1 MKTKMKKT
9 VTTWAMLIA
18 LLAAIGCSETET
30 AIEPEPDGNGDQVA
44 LGVAANLKVD
54 AGARSV
60 SKSVVSGEAI
70 TYTDYTT
77 APGIGVLITNS
88 DINSWYTPDDET
100 KKHHVWY
107 MGDEAG
113 ANWIAITTKGGTY
126 GETEEVPYYLTKE
139 IGKVYAYYPFKAD
152 AANGLT
158 GISDESSLKIPVTI
172 PATGEAIDAKNNNAK
187 KKWNGANAWVVAD
200 ADDLVN
206 LSSSTENDYL
216 YFAGTKGRNVNNGRA
231 DGQPLITPGHGD
243 NTNTTNPGYEINL
256 DMKHAMAMVSF
267 RVYDGGNLS
276 DNDVKFTK
284 FEIKNHADGSNLF
297 KTGDGK
303 MALKDGAITE
313 TTTTTSMTRTITNY
327 ILMRQLK
334 EGETE
339 GEHAFI
345 PTGSAPTSTNGKTVS
360 KTVSTIV
367 YPIESFGDDQI
378 DVVISLQKEGA
389 GSAVDYTITLPG
401 NTWAAGLNYIYTF
414 SASRTKLTVVDVS
427 VKQWEDKEQPEI
439 PL

>member
-9 VTTWAMLIA
+9 VTMWGMLIA

-30 AIEPEPDGNGDQVA
+30 AIDPEPDGDDDPVA
-44 LGVAANLKVD
+44 LGVAANLKVE

-60 SKSVVSGEAI
+60 SKSVVSGEVI
-70 TYTDYTT
+70 TYTDYAT

-88 DINSWYTPDDET
+88 DVTGWYTPDDAT
-100 KKHHVWY
+100 AKHHVWY

-113 ANWIAITTKGGTY
+113 ANWISITERGGTY
-126 GETEEVPYYLTKE
+126 EATKEVPYYLTKE
-139 IGKVYAYYPFKAD
+139 IGKVYAYYPYKAD
-152 AANGLT
+152 AANGLA
-158 GISDESSLKIPVTI
+158 GISNESSLKIPVTV
-172 PATGEAIDAKNNNAK
+172 PATGEAIDAATNNAK
-187 KKWNGANAWVVAD
+187 KKWNGANAWVAVNV
-200 ADDLVN
+200 DDLVN

-216 YFAGTKGRNVNNGRA
+216 YFAGTNGRNVNNGRA
-231 DGQPLITPGHGD
+231 DGQPLVAPGHGD
-243 NTNTTNPGYEINL
+243 NTSTTNPGYEINL

-276 DNDVKFTK
+276 DSDVKFTK
-284 FEIKNHADGSNLF
+284 FEIKNHAGSSNLF

-313 TTTTTSMTRTITNY
+313 TTTTTSMARMITDY

-334 EGETE
+334 EGEAE

-345 PTGSAPTSTNGKTVS
+345 PTGTTPTSTNGKTVS
-360 KTVSTIV
+360 KTVSTVV
-367 YPIESFGDDQI
+367 YPIDGFGDDQI
-378 DVVISLQKEGA
+378 DVVITLQKGA
-389 GSAVDYTITLPG
+389 EPAVDYTITLPG

>member
-1 MKTKMKKT
+1 MKAKMKKT

-18 LLAAIGCSETET
+18 LLAATGCSETET
-30 AIEPEPDGNGDQVA
+30 AIEPEPGGNGDQVA

-70 TYTDYTT
+70 TYTDFTT

-88 DINSWYTPDDET
+88 DVNGWYTPDDAT
-100 KKHHVWY
+100 AKHHVWY
-107 MGDEAG
+107 MGDGAG
-113 ANWIAITTKGGTY
+113 ANWISITTKGDTY
-126 GETEEVPYYLTKE
+126 DATKEVPYYLTKE
-139 IGKVYAYYPFKAD
+139 IGKVYAYYPYKAD
-152 AANGLT
+152 AANGLV
-158 GISDESSLKIPVTI
+158 GISSESSLKIPVTV
-172 PATGEAIDAKNNNAK
+172 PATGEAIDATTNNAK
-187 KKWNGANAWVVAD
+187 KKWNGANAWVAAD

-216 YFAGTKGRNVNNGRA
+216 YFAGTNGRNVNNGRA
-231 DGQPLITPGHGD
+231 DGQPLVAPGHGD
-243 NTNTTNPGYEINL
+243 NNSTTNPGYEINL

-276 DNDVKFTK
+276 DSDVNFTK
-284 FEIKNHADGSNLF
+284 FEIKNHAGGSNLF

-313 TTTTTSMTRTITNY
+313 TATTTSMTRTITNY
-327 ILMRQLK
+327 ILMKQIK

-345 PTGSAPTSTNGKTVS
+345 PTGTTPTSTNGKTVS
-360 KTVSTIV
+360 KAVSTIV

-378 DVVISLQKEGA
+378 DVVITLQKGVEP
-389 GSAVDYTITLPG
+389 AVDYTITLPG

-427 VKQWEDKEQPEI
+427 VKPWEDKEQPEI

>member
-1 MKTKMKKT
+1 MKAKMKKT

-18 LLAAIGCSETET
+18 LLAATGCSETET
-30 AIEPEPDGNGDQVA
+30 AIEPEPGGNGDQVA

-70 TYTDYTT
+70 TYTDYKT

-88 DINSWYTPDDET
+88 DVNGWYTPDDAT
-100 KKHHVWY
+100 DKYHVWY
-107 MGDEAG
+107 MGDGAG
-113 ANWIAITTKGGTY
+113 ANWISITTKGDTY
-126 GETEEVPYYLTKE
+126 GETKEVPYYLTKE
-139 IGKVYAYYPFKAD
+139 IGKVYAYYPYKAD
-152 AANGLT
+152 AANGLK
-158 GISDESSLKIPVTI
+158 GISDESSLKILVTV
-172 PATGEAIDAKNNNAK
+172 PATGEAIDATTNNAK
-187 KKWNGANAWVVAD
+187 KKWNGANAWIAAD

-216 YFAGTKGRNVNNGRA
+216 YFAGTNGRNVNNGRA
-231 DGQPLITPGHGD
+231 DGQPLVAPGRGD
-243 NTNTTNPGYEINL
+243 NTSTTNPGYEINL

-276 DNDVKFTK
+276 DSDVKFTK
-284 FEIKNHADGSNLF
+284 FEIKNHAGGSNLF
-297 KTGDGK
+297 KTGEGK

-313 TTTTTSMTRTITNY
+313 ATTTTSMTRTITGY
-327 ILMRQLK
+327 ILMKQIK
-334 EGETE
+334 ESETE

-345 PTGSAPTSTNGKTVS
+345 QTGTTPTSTNGKTVS
-360 KTVSTIV
+360 KVVSTIV
-367 YPIESFGDDQI
+367 YPIGSFGDNQI
-378 DVVISLQKEGA
+378 DVVITLQKGVEA
-389 GSAVDYTITLPG
+389 AVDYTVTLPA

-427 VKQWEDKEQPEI
+427 VTPWEDKEQPEI